1 VKPPGEDVPP
11 FERRLFDPER
21 RISRIG
27 GGSLGGK
34 AAGLVTAA
42 RILEARRAD
51 VEVPGLSL
59 DVPALCAVTTS
70 VFDAFL
76 DRNGLRPLV
85 AEEPSDEVI
94 ALAFQKA
101 TLPAE
106 RLGDLRAVAEDA
118 RVPLACRSSSALEDA
133 LGRPFAGVY
142 GTKMIPGN
150 QPDVAG
156 RFKSLVDAVKFVFAT
171 TFFHEAR
178 AYRRAAGPLP
188 EDERMAVVVQ
198 EVVGRR
204 HADRFY
210 PDLSGVARSYSFYPV
225 GPAEP
230 REGVVDLALG
240 LGKTIVDGGACWS
253 FSPAHPKR
261 PPPVGSVR
269 DLLDVTQ
276 SAFWAVN
283 VGPPPPYDPMTE
295 TEHLVHAPLADA
307 ESDGTL
313 RLAASTYDPESD
325 RLVPGTGRPGP
336 RVLDFAPILHWG
348 ELPLVAAVRKLLAVC
363 EEEIGAPVEIEFA
376 LSLPP
381 GRPARLGFLQVR
393 PLLVS
398 GETVEVN
405 ADDLASPLAVVA
417 SAAALG
423 NGRQE
428 VVDVVYVEPGSF
440 EARRTP
446 AIAGEIEA
454 LNRALVEAGRPYLL
468 VGFGRWGSTDPW
480 LGIPVR
486 WDQIAGARGIVE
498 ATLPQMSPE
507 PSQGSHFFHNLTSFS
522 VLYFTVP
529 RDAPRAV
536 DWAWLEDQET
546 VARTEHVR
554 HVRTKAPLE
563 LLVDGR
569 SRRGVVRARGAG
581 EDERTA
587 PEDA

>member
-1 VKPPGEDVPP
+1 VIPVGADVPR
-11 FERRLFDPER
+11 FERRLFDPAR

-27 GGSLGGK
+27 DGSLGGK
-34 AAGLVTAA
+34 ARGLVTAA
-42 RILEARRAD
+42 RILSERRAD
-51 VEVPGLSL
+51 LEVPGLSL
-59 DVPALCAVTTS
+59 DVPALCVVATT

-76 DRNGLRPLV
+76 DRNGLRPVLD
-85 AEEPSDEVI
+85 EEPSDPAV
-94 ALAFQKA
+94 ARAFQQA

-106 RLGDLRAVAEDA
+106 WLGDLRAVADDA

-150 QPDVAG
+150 QSDVAG

-178 AYRRAAGPLP
+178 AYRRAAGELP
-188 EDERMAVVVQ
+188 EPEKMAVVVQ

-204 HADRFY
+204 HGDRFY
-210 PDLSGVARSYSFYPV
+210 PDLSGVARSYNFYPV

-253 FSPAHPKR
+253 FSPAHPKV

-276 SAFWAVN
+276 SQFWAVH

-295 TEHLVHAPLADA
+295 TEHLAHAGLAEA
-307 ESDGTL
+307 EADGTL
-313 RLAASTYDPESD
+313 RYTASTYDAGSD

-336 RVLDFAPILHWG
+336 RVLDFAPILCWS
-348 ELPLVAAVRKLLAVC
+348 ELPLVPALRRLLAVC
-363 EEEIGAPVEIEFA
+363 EEELRAPVEIEFA

-381 GRPARLGFLQVR
+381 KEPVRLGFLQVR

-398 GETVEVN
+398 REAVEVTP
-405 ADDLASPLAVVA
+405 DELASPRAVVA
-417 SAAALG
+417 SSAALG
-423 NGRQE
+423 NGRHE
-428 VVDVVYVEPGSF
+428 VRDVVYVEPGTF
-440 EARRTP
+440 EARLTP
-446 AIAGEIEA
+446 AIAGEIEPI
-454 LNRALVEAGRPYLL
+454 NRSLVEAGRPYLL
-468 VGFGRWGSTDPW
+468 IGFGRWGSSDPW

-486 WDQIAGARGIVE
+486 WDQISGARGIVE

-507 PSQGSHFFHNLTSFS
+507 PSQGSHFFHNLSSFS

-529 RDAPRAV
+529 FHAGRAV
-536 DWAWLEDQET
+536 DWEWLARQEV
-546 VARTEHVR
+546 VARTDHVR
-554 HVRTKAPLE
+554 HVRTRAPLV
-563 LLVDGR
+563 LRVDGR
-569 SRRGVVRARGAG
+569 SRRGVAQRS
-581 EDERTA
+581 ESE
-587 PEDA
+587 